1 MITQRIALVMNKIRK
16 ALASSAGVVDIQSVM
31 VGVIISAIVAGT
43 AVVSLIGFTR
53 MMSDDNSRTTLKT
66 FSMGMESYY
75 TDKDR
80 YPATVT
86 ELANGKYVPLSYK
99 NIPITELCYIPA
111 TGTQPQD
118 YTATTKSAST
128 GSFFSIV
135 PDAADPS
142 QVDAYPNTST
152 GTLCKK

>member
-1 MITQRIALVMNKIRK
+1 MITQGIDSIMKKIRK

-43 AVVSLIGFTR
+43 AVVSLVGFTR
-53 MMSDDNSRTTLKT
+53 MMGDDNSRTTLKT
-66 FSMGMESYY
+66 FSMGMESFY

-86 ELANGKYVPLSYK
+86 ELANGKYVPQSYK

-111 TGTQPQD
+111 AGPQQT
-118 YTATTKSAST
+118 YTTTTKSAST
-128 GSFFSIV
+128 GNIFSIV
-135 PDAADPS
+135 PDVKDPS
-142 QVDAYPNTST
+142 QIDAYPTDT
-152 GTLCKK
+152 TLCKK